1 MNNGKRKC
9 EFLREIRRKV
19 AEQYGLHYEPREC
32 HHEGDCQGTCP
43 LCDAELEELQ
53 NQLQKKGIDEVSFNE
68 SLNKDS
74 DEFYSNQPESTDDD
88 DEMMVLQGDVCAPP
102 DPESVLGK
110 MTGPP
115 IPPFENEFSLPF
127 MECTVAGVQFHDV
140 DDVWDEL
147 DEGLV
152 VKLEREYDN
161 VHDANAIQVILS
173 SSEFGDSDDE
183 IEEYILGYIPQ
194 KQNKTIATILDMGW
208 KDVFTASISELRL
221 TSNGSK
227 IIKISIDVQNINCV
241 EKTKN
246 ENLYRAQYLDK
257 QGYND
262 LCKSLYEKGHVYFR
276 WGGYPPWEKDLPV
289 EREKVFFI
297 HKQDKDAVIYLMKVI
312 AVGDNCLPFVDSIDD
327 LQMSDDCN
335 AYILTNIKGP
345 ITLSKKAIKF
355 LDNEL
360 ISDWQPDV
368 PMSKESAY
376 RLKSLL

>member
-1 MNNGKRKC
+1 MGNMTVGP
-9 EFLREIRRKV
+9 V
-19 AEQYGLHYEPREC
+19 PPYEE
-32 HHEGDCQGTCP
+32 
-43 LCDAELEELQ
+43 
-53 NQLQKKGIDEVSFNE
+53 K
-68 SLNKDS
+68 
-74 DEFYSNQPESTDDD
+74 
-88 DEMMVLQGDVCAPP
+88 
-102 DPESVLGK
+102 
-110 MTGPP
+110 
-115 IPPFENEFSLPF
+115 FSLPF
-127 MECTVAGVQFHDV
+127 MECTVAGVQFHDI
-140 DDVWDEL
+140 DDVWEEL
-147 DEGLV
+147 DEGLT

-173 SSEFGDSDDE
+173 SSEFGDSEDE

-194 KQNKTIATILDMGW
+194 KQNKAIATILDMGW
-208 KDVFTASISELRL
+208 NDVFTGTITELKE
-221 TSNGSK
+221 TTNGAK
-227 IIKISIDVQNINCV
+227 IIKISIDVQNISCV
-241 EKTKN
+241 EKAKN

-289 EREKVFFI
+289 EGEKVFFI
-297 HKQDKDAVIYLMKVI
+297 HKRDKDAIIYLMKVI
-312 AVGDNCLPFVDSIDD
+312 AVGDNCFPFVESIDD
-327 LQMSDDCN
+327 LHRCDDCS

-345 ITLSKKAIKF
+345 ITLSLKAIQF